1 MSDPQFWNSYSV
13 WAVPVPAKSG
23 QRTESVRKSPTQV
36 RAVMTVAA
44 IIEAATQILQSDGE
58 ERLTTNRI
66 AERAGVSIGSLYQYF
81 ADKEAIIE
89 AIAERERDQ
98 IIATILRSLGRKEAT
113 DLESRV
119 RDVIRT
125 IIGAFVRRKRARRI
139 VITSMMRRWQT
150 SSERQG
156 ADIVAQFLVDTA
168 DDHKDMRQRR
178 ATPVSAFVLTRA
190 LMGPIR
196 AAVIEDSP
204 FLESREFEDEL
215 VRMVLSFVRE

>member
-1 MSDPQFWNSYSV
+1 M
-13 WAVPVPAKSG
+13 
-23 QRTESVRKSPTQV
+23 RKAPTQA
-36 RAVMTVAA
+36 RAGMTVAA
-44 IIEAATQILQSDGE
+44 IIEAATQILQRDGE

-98 IIATILRSLGRKEAT
+98 IIASVLHALSQKEASDT
-113 DLESRV
+113 ESRV

-125 IIGAFVRRKRARRI
+125 IISAFARRKRARRI
-139 VITSMMRRWQT
+139 VIISMLRRWQT
-150 SSERQG
+150 GSEPQG
-156 ADIVAQFLVDTA
+156 ADVVAQFMVDGA
-168 DDHKDMRQRR
+168 GRNSDARQRR
-178 ATPVSAFVLTRA
+178 TTPVSAFVLTRA

-204 FLESREFEDEL
+204 FLESQEFEDEL
-215 VRMVLSFVRE
+215 VRMVLSFIRD

>member
-1 MSDPQFWNSYSV
+1 M
-13 WAVPVPAKSG
+13 
-23 QRTESVRKSPTQV
+23 
-36 RAVMTVAA
+36 MTVAA

-58 ERLTTNRI
+58 EGLTTNRI

-98 IIATILRSLGRKEAT
+98 IIASVLRSLSEREPT

-125 IIGAFVRRKRARRI
+125 IISAFARRKRARRI
-139 VITSMMRRWQT
+139 VIVSMLRRWQT
-150 SSERQG
+150 SSEKQG
-156 ADIVAQFLVDTA
+156 SDVVAQFMVEGA
-168 DDHKDMRQRR
+168 GRNKDARQRQT
-178 ATPVSAFVLTRA
+178 TPVSAFVLTRA

-204 FLESREFEDEL
+204 FLESQEFEDEL
-215 VRMVLSFVRE
+215 VRLVLAFIRE

>member
-1 MSDPQFWNSYSV
+1 
-13 WAVPVPAKSG
+13 
-23 QRTESVRKSPTQV
+23 
-36 RAVMTVAA
+36 MTVSA

-58 ERLTTNRI
+58 EQLTTNRI

-81 ADKEAIIE
+81 ADKEAIID

-98 IIATILRSLGRKEAT
+98 IIASILRSLSEKEAT
-113 DLESRV
+113 DIESKV

-125 IIGAFVRRKRARRI
+125 IVSAFVRRKRARRI
-139 VITSMMRRWQT
+139 IIMSMLRRWQT

-156 ADIVAQFLVDTA
+156 ADVVARFMVDTA
-168 DDHKDMRQRR
+168 GNNKDARQRR
-178 ATPVSAFVLTRA
+178 MTPVSAFVLTRA

-204 FLESREFEDEL
+204 FLESQEFEDEL

>member
-1 MSDPQFWNSYSV
+1 
-13 WAVPVPAKSG
+13 
-23 QRTESVRKSPTQV
+23 
-36 RAVMTVAA
+36 MTVAA
-44 IIEAATQILQSDGE
+44 ILEAATQILQSDGE

-89 AIAERERDQ
+89 AIAEREREL
-98 IIATILRSLGRKEAT
+98 IIASILRSLSERQPT

-119 RDVIRT
+119 RDVVRT
-125 IIGAFVRRKRARRI
+125 IIAAFVRRKRARRI
-139 VITSMMRRWQT
+139 VLTSMMRRWQT
-150 SSERQG
+150 GSERQG
-156 ADIVAQFLVDTA
+156 ADVVAQFLVDTA
-168 DDHKDMRQRR
+168 GDDENAPQRR

-215 VRMVLSFVRE
+215 VRMVLAFVRE